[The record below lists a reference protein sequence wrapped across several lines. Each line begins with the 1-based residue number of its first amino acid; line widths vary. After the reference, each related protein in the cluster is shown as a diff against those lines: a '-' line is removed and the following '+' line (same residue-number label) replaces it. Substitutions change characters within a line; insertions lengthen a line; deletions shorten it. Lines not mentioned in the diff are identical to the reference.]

1 MKKNSKKGFS
11 LAEVLISVGIVSV
24 IATLGFSVARTNLD
38 RAYNMYVYTG
48 AKYLSDAITDA
59 EIRGL
64 ADDADEL
71 RDHLQD
77 LFNARIDNNSGE
89 LITRNGISYNIN
101 QVASVANT
109 NKPIYRIVMHVPE
122 RRTAGGNPPVDYVFF
137 HVNDNQR
144 YPALFP
150 QEDLDTRIDLLKYY
164 IRIPGVPDNPRERNY
179 FSFRDVAC
187 GYLEDSVSL
196 TISEEENLP
205 ILDCQN
211 ANAPQQVPE
220 NGILTMARP

>member
-59 EIRGL
+59 EIRNQAGNL
-64 ADDADEL
+64 NAL
-71 RDHLQD
+71 TTHLQN
-77 LFNARIDNNSGE
+77 LFNADIDNNGD
-89 LITRNGISYNIN
+89 LVTRNGIVYEIDQVGVVLNTGTPIFNIRM
-101 QVASVANT
+101 T
-109 NKPIYRIVMHVPE
+109 VPT
-122 RRTAGGNPPVDYVFF
+122 RSGGQQNLYSFF
-137 HVNDNQR
+137 HVNEDPR

-150 QEDLDTRIDLLKYY
+150 QEDLAIRTDLLKYY
-164 IRIPGVPDNPRERNY
+164 IRIPGDPDIPRNRNY
-179 FSFRDVAC
+179 FSFLDVAC
-187 GYLEDSVSL
+187 GYFENGVSL
-196 TISEEENLP
+196 TNSEGENLP

-211 ANAPQQVPE
+211 ANALQVQVPP

>member
-59 EIRGL
+59 E
-64 ADDADEL
+64 L
-71 RDHLQD
+71 RNQAGSLIALTNHLQN
-77 LFNARIDNNSGE
+77 LFNASIDGDGD
-89 LITRNGISYNIN
+89 LVTRNGIEYTIV
-101 QVASVANT
+101 QDGVVLNT
-109 NKPIYRIVMHVPE
+109 NTPIFNITMTVPT
-122 RRTAGGNPPVDYVFF
+122 RRGQEISYSFF
-137 HVNDNQR
+137 HVNEER

-150 QEDLDTRIDLLKYY
+150 EPNLADRIDLIKYY
-164 IRIPGVPDNPRERNY
+164 IREPGQPDIPRNRVY
-179 FSFRDVAC
+179 YNFEQAAC
-187 GYLEDSVSL
+187 GYLRNSVSL
-196 TISEEENLP
+196 TNSEGENLQ

-211 ANAPQQVPE
+211 VNVPQQVPQ